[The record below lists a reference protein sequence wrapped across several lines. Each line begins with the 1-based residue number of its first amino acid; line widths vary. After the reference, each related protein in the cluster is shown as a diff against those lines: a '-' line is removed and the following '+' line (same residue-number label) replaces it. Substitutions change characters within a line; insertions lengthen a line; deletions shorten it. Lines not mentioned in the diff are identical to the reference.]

1 MTRAD
6 KIKNIELVL
15 QIRLN
20 RSPVAV
26 PEFSFDPQYSGLQ
39 GPHINIVTSQYEG
52 TVYVEFEGSMVRFET
67 YGYTHRFTD
76 VPRFLEFIEQSLT
89 TPLHAIF
96 QLAKTLGGKTL
107 GNTIVLRKGEQ
118 SYYITEVPNGFMLHA
133 GSEKMLMSSAD
144 IIGLI
149 GG

>member
-6 KIKNIELVL
+6 KIKNIELSL
-15 QIRLN
+15 QVRLN
-20 RSPVAV
+20 QSPAT
-26 PEFSFDPQYSGLQ
+26 PQEFSYDPQYSGLN
-39 GPHINIVTSQYEG
+39 GPHINIVTPQYEG
-52 TVYVEFEGSMVRFET
+52 TAYVEFEGSMVSFET

-76 VPRFLEFIEQSLT
+76 IPRFLEFFEQSLT

-96 QLAKTLGGKTL
+96 QLAKSLGGKTL

-118 SYYITEVPNGFMLHA
+118 SYYITEVPNGFMLFA